1 MSSTPSSNVVTITD
15 QSGTLSSPAY
25 AGAYDA
31 TSGQSCTPPPTIVQS
46 GNKFTIT
53 FLCDRKGSDAVATS
67 FNGSCGG
74 ASYEYAASGG
84 GGTPGSLNFYFGL
97 TAVFNTAQ
105 GQGTAMLYLGQ
116 GNYSLTN
123 NWWIGGSVVQSSV
136 PNLDIPIGS
145 ASQKLYLPLSG
156 DHDSFNFGLGTIGS

>member
-1 MSSTPSSNVVTITD
+1 
-15 QSGTLSSPAY
+15 
-25 AGAYDA
+25 
-31 TSGQSCTPPPTIVQS
+31 
-46 GNKFTIT
+46 
-53 FLCDRKGSDAVATS
+53 
-67 FNGSCGG
+67 
-74 ASYEYAASGG
+74 
-84 GGTPGSLNFYFGL
+84 
-97 TAVFNTAQ
+97 
-105 GQGTAMLYLGQ
+105 MLYLGQ